1 MSLWASTHEYL
12 DNTFEEICK
21 NCGQKNKV
29 EVSKQ
34 EGHNEPEE
42 YYCANCRKQMGA
54 VSASNTPKTTIVK

>member
-12 DNTFEEICK
+12 DNTFERICK
-21 NCGQKNKV
+21 NCCQKNKV

-42 YYCANCRKQMGA
+42 YYCANCRKQM
-54 VSASNTPKTTIVK
+54 